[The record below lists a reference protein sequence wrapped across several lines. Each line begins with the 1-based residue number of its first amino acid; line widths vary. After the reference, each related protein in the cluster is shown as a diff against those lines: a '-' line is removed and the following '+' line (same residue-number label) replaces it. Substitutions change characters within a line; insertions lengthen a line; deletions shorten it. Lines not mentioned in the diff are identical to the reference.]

1 MKISSVTSEKM
12 LVNPPFRNILS
23 ALQTYAYKIA
33 KILLLFLE
41 SLTTDK
47 YTVKDLLSLAPEVID
62 QDSSKFIDSIDTH
75 FMFNNTLYRQIGGV
89 MMASG

>member
-23 ALQTYAYKIA
+23 ALQTYGYKIA

-47 YTVKDLLSLAPEVID
+47 YTVKDLLSFAPEVID
-62 QDSSKFIDSIDTH
+62 QDSSKFIDSIDTN